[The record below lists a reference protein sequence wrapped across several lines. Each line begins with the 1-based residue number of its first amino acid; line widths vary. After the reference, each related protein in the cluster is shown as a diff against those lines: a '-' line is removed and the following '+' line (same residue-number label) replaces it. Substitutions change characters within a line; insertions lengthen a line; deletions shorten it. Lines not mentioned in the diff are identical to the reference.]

1 MRTEPPTEEQIP
13 AGAGRLAAVI
23 LAAGMGKRMR
33 SRLPKVLHRIA
44 GAPLVAHVL
53 GAVAPL
59 RPSQTALV
67 VGHGGDQVRA
77 AVGDRVGYVTQAE
90 QLGTGHAVL
99 QARAALEGRTRS
111 VLVLY
116 GDSPLLQSD
125 TLATLVALHEAQPGA
140 RVTMLTCVAT
150 DPTGY
155 GRIIRDADGAI
166 LDIVEERVA
175 TPEQRAITEINSGI
189 YCFDSAWLWPR
200 LAALPV
206 HAGAGEYY
214 LTDMIGVAI
223 AEAPNSVQALC
234 LAGEEETAGINDRV
248 QLAEAEAIIRDR
260 IRTRWLREGVTM
272 IDPGATYIDVDV
284 TLGQDT
290 ILYPGCYLEG
300 QTRVGADCR
309 IGPNAHLVDAVV
321 GDRCV
326 VGASLLEGC
335 ELEADVD
342 VGSFNHLRRAAYLSS
357 GVHLGNFAEVKN
369 ARLGPHVAMG
379 HFSYVGDATIGART
393 NVGAG
398 VITANFDGARKHHS
412 DVGADVFLGSDTVLR
427 APVAIGDGAATGA
440 GSVVTHDV
448 EPGALVVGAPAR
460 PAPRRAPAAADDGAH
475 PGGAQGGEPPA

>member
-1 MRTEPPTEEQIP
+1 MSTEPPTEEQIP
-13 AGAGRLAAVI
+13 SGAAPLAAVI
-23 LAAGMGKRMR
+23 LAAGMGTRMR

-44 GAPLVAHVL
+44 GAPLVGHVL
-53 GAVAPL
+53 RAVAPL
-59 RPSQTALV
+59 RPAHIILV

-77 AVGDRVGYVTQAE
+77 VVGDGVEYVTQAP

-116 GDSPLLQSD
+116 GDCPLLQSG
-125 TLATLVALHEAQPGA
+125 TLQTLVSLHEARPDT
-140 RVTMLTCVAT
+140 RVTMLTCLAT

-155 GRIIRDADGAI
+155 GRIIRDSDGAI

-175 TPEQRAITEINSGI
+175 TPEQRAIPEINSGI

-206 HAGAGEYY
+206 HPGAGEYY
-214 LTDMIGVAI
+214 LTDMIRVAV

-234 LAGEEETAGINDRV
+234 LAGETETAGINDRV
-248 QLAEAEAIIRDR
+248 QLAEAEAVIRDR

-300 QTRVGADCR
+300 CTRVGADCR
-309 IGPNAHLVDAVV
+309 LGPNARLVDAVV

-342 VGSFNHLRRAAYLSS
+342 VGSFNHVRSAAYLSS

-398 VITANFDGARKHHS
+398 VITANFDGGRKNHS
-412 DVGADVFLGSDTVLR
+412 EVGADVFLGSDTILR
-427 APVAIGDGAATGA
+427 APVTIGDGAATGA

-448 EPGALVVGAPAR
+448 EPGALVVGVPAR
-460 PAPRRAPAAADDGAH
+460 PAPRHTPPAANDGAH
-475 PGGAQGGEPPA
+475 AAAAHGGQPPA